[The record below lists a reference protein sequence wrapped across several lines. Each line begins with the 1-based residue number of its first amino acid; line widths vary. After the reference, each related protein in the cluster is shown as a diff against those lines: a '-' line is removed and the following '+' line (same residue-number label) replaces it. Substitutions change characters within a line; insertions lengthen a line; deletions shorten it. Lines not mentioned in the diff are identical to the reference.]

1 MVVFPLSCSCGTH
14 YNVELPESEL
24 LRHVPTRW
32 LDWHW
37 LDRPPL
43 AAGRPEDPAPEAV
56 VGAVAAPV
64 PFSCTTCGDTVDVP
78 RRSQQLIARLLAVP
92 R

>member
-37 LDRPPL
+37 LDPP
-43 AAGRPEDPAPEAV
+43 AG
-56 VGAVAAPV
+56 
-64 PFSCTTCGDTVDVP
+64 P
-78 RRSQQLIARLLAVP
+78 RTRLRRLSWGPSPRLSRSPAVP
-92 R
+92 AATRSTFRGGHSN